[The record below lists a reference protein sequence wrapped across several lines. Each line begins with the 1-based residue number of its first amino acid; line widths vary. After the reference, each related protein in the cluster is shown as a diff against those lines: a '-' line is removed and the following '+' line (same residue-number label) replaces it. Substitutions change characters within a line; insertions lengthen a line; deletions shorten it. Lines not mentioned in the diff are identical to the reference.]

1 MRPPAP
7 RSPVG
12 LAPLGLAKAAAGAIE
27 LARAAKAE
35 NTQRAYDAD
44 WRRFD
49 AWCAGRGLNP
59 MPADPVTVG
68 LFIADVT
75 AGVAGLAP
83 ATIDR
88 MVSGIAAAHRAGG
101 FMLDRRHPAI
111 ADVLQG
117 LRRTKRA
124 TRKRAAPIMPDAL
137 AKLLEACEGDLRGLR
152 DRAIILLG
160 WTGALRRSE
169 ITGVDREHLT
179 EHPEGLLLHLPSSKG
194 DQEGEGV
201 TLGIPFAKR
210 PTLCPVRALNAWLE
224 AADIDGGPVFRR
236 INKWGAVELDRL
248 TDQSVRLILKRRA
261 KAARLPAAELARI
274 SGHSLRAGFITTAY
288 EKDVPE
294 QATQRHARHKKADT
308 TRSYNRVVSAF
319 KQNAA
324 KALLDADR

>member
-1 MRPPAP
+1 MQPIVPKRTN
-7 RSPVG
+7 
-12 LAPLGLAKAAAGAIE
+12 LADAAAAAIE
-27 LARAAKAE
+27 LARSARAA
-35 NTQRAYDAD
+35 NTERAYDAD
-44 WRRFD
+44 WRRFS
-49 AWCAGRGLNP
+49 AWCAGRGLKP
-59 MPADPVTVG
+59 MPAEPVTVG
-68 LFIADVT
+68 LFIADLG
-75 AGVAGLAP
+75 AGVGGLAP
-83 ATIDR
+83 SSIDR
-88 MVSGIAAAHRAGG
+88 MVSGIAAAHRAQGH
-101 FMLDRRHPAI
+101 MLDRRHPAI

-117 LRRTKRA
+117 LRRKKRGL
-124 TRKRAAPIMPDAL
+124 RKRAAPIMPEAL

-169 ITGVDREHLT
+169 ITGIDREHLT

-194 DQEGEGV
+194 DQEGAGV
-201 TLGIPFAKR
+201 IMGIPFAKR
-210 PTLCPVRALNAWLE
+210 PDLCPVTAVNAWLE

-236 INKWGAVELDRL
+236 INRWGAAELDRL
-248 TDQSVRLILKRRA
+248 TAQSVRLILKRRA
-261 KAARLPAAELARI
+261 EAARLPAAELARI
-274 SGHSLRAGFITTAY
+274 TGHSLRAGFITTAY